1 MLGRQRSETNSVN
14 SVLPEKL
21 IIAQVA
27 KKLPSYITLMLI
39 TVFAEACHC
48 PEPVESIPRFYTSFP
63 YNPF

>member
-1 MLGRQRSETNSVN
+1 MN